1 VKSREEPIRILVVDD
16 DEAYRRRLVRA
27 LRDRGHAVEG
37 AAGVAEAERVA
48 RTFRPQRAVL
58 DLRLGDG
65 SGVELVSRLLALDPA
80 LQCLVLTGYGSIA
93 TAVEAVRRGAIDYL
107 TKPLDAD
114 EILLA
119 FEARTAGGRE
129 AGRSEAG
136 AASAAGAA
144 APPAGASV
152 TVPSL
157 HRVEWEHIQ
166 RVLGDCGGNISEA
179 ARQLGMHRRTLQR
192 KLATL
197 PPEK

>member
-1 VKSREEPIRILVVDD
+1 MKSPEESIRILVVDD

-27 LRDRGHAVEG
+27 LRDRGHTVEG
-37 AAGVAEAERVA
+37 AASVAEAELVA
-48 RTFRPQRAVL
+48 QTFRPQRAIL

-65 SGVELVSRLLALDPA
+65 SGVELVSRLVALDPT
-80 LQCLVLTGYGSIA
+80 LLCLVLTGYGSIT

-119 FEARTAGGRE
+119 FEARANGRTGGHDAGQ
-129 AGRSEAG
+129 SEAG
-136 AASAAGAA
+136 AAAGSAA
-144 APPAGASV
+144 ASV

-166 RVLGDCGGNISEA
+166 RVLTNCGGNISEA

-192 KLATL
+192 KLATR
-197 PPEK
+197 PPDK

>member
-1 VKSREEPIRILVVDD
+1 MSSTEAPIRILVVDD
-16 DEAYRRRLVRA
+16 DDAYRTRLCRA
-27 LRDRGHAVEG
+27 LRARGYEVESAVS
-37 AAGVAEAERVA
+37 VAEAEVVA
-48 RTFRPQRAVL
+48 RRFRPQRAIL

-65 SGVELVSRLLALDPA
+65 SGVDLVGALVALDPG

-114 EILLA
+114 EILQA
-119 FEARTAGGRE
+119 FEARSHKLGPAV
-129 AGRSEAG
+129 
-136 AASAAGAA
+136 
-144 APPAGASV
+144 PPPEV

-166 RVLGDCGGNISEA
+166 RVLADCGGNISEA

-192 KLATL
+192 KLATR
-197 PPEK
+197 PPDK